1 MGVRS
6 MATIRDLMAE
16 RNLTLMQLAVRAR
29 VSVSTLQR
37 IINGATDPW
46 LKTKQDIADALD
58 VAVEDVTWPKSQARK
73 SEKDASND

>member
-37 IINGATDPW
+37 IINGETAPW

-58 VAVEDVTWPKSQARK
+58 VAVDDVTWPKGQARK
-73 SEKDASND
+73 RTEE